1 LDIEGDEGSQALY
14 VSRGNARFSNDL
26 HTDGNLTVAGDI
38 KSVTGDSFFNGDINA
53 QSDLNVEGTVNI
65 NSLDSILLSDSDG
78 LTLNQIIDGVN
89 EVEVW
94 ELNVDL
100 TTNIVDFG

>member
-1 LDIEGDEGSQALY
+1 MDIEGDEGSQALY
-14 VSRGNARFSNDL
+14 VGGGNAWFDNDL
-26 HTDGNLTVAGDI
+26 HTECDLTVAGDI
-38 KSVTGDSFFNGDINA
+38 KYVTGDSFFNGDINA
-53 QSDLNVEGTVNI
+53 QNDLNVEGTINI
-65 NSLDSILLSDSDG
+65 NSLDSILSNSDG

-100 TTNIVDFG
+100 NTNIVDFG